1 MILSQQRYLELIAIN
16 LEFFQVPPYIMTIM
30 SVNHFLL
37 VLKSS
42 INFVI
47 LSITG
52 SEFRRTLC
60 RVFGINE
67 EQATTNI
74 TNSTTVRAHKS
85 FDNHVPENTQSLNM
99 SKFRETRV

>member
-1 MILSQQRYLELIAIN
+1 
-16 LEFFQVPPYIMTIM
+16 M

-60 RVFGINE
+60 RAFGINE
-67 EQATTNI
+67 EQVTTMSTNTSRTRTAEEQFI
-74 TNSTTVRAHKS
+74 TNNTNSRTVRDQIS
-85 FDNHVPENTQSLNM
+85 IDNHVQEHSQLNM
-99 SKFRETRV
+99 RKFRETRV

>member
-1 MILSQQRYLELIAIN
+1 MNFET
-16 LEFFQVPPYIMTIM
+16 FQVPPYIMTIM

-60 RVFGINE
+60 RIAGINE
-67 EQATTNI
+67 EYATTNN
-74 TNSTTVRAHKS
+74 TTSTTVRAQIS
-85 FDNHVPENTQSLNM
+85 IDNRVPENTKSLNV

>member
-1 MILSQQRYLELIAIN
+1 
-16 LEFFQVPPYIMTIM
+16 MTIM

-67 EQATTNI
+67 EQVTTISTNTSRTRTAEEKVI
-74 TNSTTVRAHKS
+74 TNNTNSKTVRDQIS
-85 FDNHVPENTQSLNM
+85 IDNHVQENTQSLNR

>member
-1 MILSQQRYLELIAIN
+1 
-16 LEFFQVPPYIMTIM
+16 MTIM

-67 EQATTNI
+67 EQVTTISTNTSRTRTAEEKVI
-74 TNSTTVRAHKS
+74 TNNTNSKTVRDQIS
-85 FDNHVPENTQSLNM
+85 IDNHVQENAQSLNR

>member
-1 MILSQQRYLELIAIN
+1 
-16 LEFFQVPPYIMTIM
+16 M

-67 EQATTNI
+67 EQVTTISTNTSRTRTAEEKVI
-74 TNSTTVRAHKS
+74 TNNTNSKTVRDQIS
-85 FDNHVPENTQSLNM
+85 IDNHVQENAQSLNR

>member
-1 MILSQQRYLELIAIN
+1 
-16 LEFFQVPPYIMTIM
+16 M

-60 RVFGINE
+60 RVFGING
-67 EQATTNI
+67 EQTATNN
-74 TNSTTVRAHKS
+74 TNSTTVRAHIS
-85 FDNHVPENTQSLNM
+85 IDNHVQENNPPLNVNR
-99 SKFRETRV
+99 FRETRV

>member
-1 MILSQQRYLELIAIN
+1 
-16 LEFFQVPPYIMTIM
+16 M

-67 EQATTNI
+67 EQVTTNEI
-74 TNSTTVRAHKS
+74 YSTTVRAQIS
-85 FDNHVPENTQSLNM
+85 IDNRVLENTKSLNV

>member
-1 MILSQQRYLELIAIN
+1 
-16 LEFFQVPPYIMTIM
+16 MTIM

-52 SEFRRTLC
+52 SEFGRTLC

-67 EQATTNI
+67 EQVTTISTNTSRTRTAEEKVI
-74 TNSTTVRAHKS
+74 TNNTNSKTVRDQIS
-85 FDNHVPENTQSLNM
+85 IDNHVQENAQSLNR

>member
-1 MILSQQRYLELIAIN
+1 
-16 LEFFQVPPYIMTIM
+16 M

-67 EQATTNI
+67 EQAATNN
-74 TNSTTVRAHKS
+74 TNSTTVRAHIS
-85 FDNHVPENTQSLNM
+85 IDNHVQENNQPLNRNR
-99 SKFRETRV
+99 FRETRV